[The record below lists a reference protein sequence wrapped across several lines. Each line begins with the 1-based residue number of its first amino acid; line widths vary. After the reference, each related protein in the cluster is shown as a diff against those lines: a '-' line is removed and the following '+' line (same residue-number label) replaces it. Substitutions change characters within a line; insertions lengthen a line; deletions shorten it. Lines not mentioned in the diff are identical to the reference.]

1 MCWAKVYA
9 MAQTLL
15 SLLQESSAAAR
26 SGASAATSW
35 RLASDFA
42 RQYWLATPA
51 EVPDELVGEFYSM
64 RASAADH
71 LGLAD
76 EAIAALRDLRAW
88 ARSHN
93 NHALALEALA
103 LLAHQ
108 ALSMEDRRS
117 TLAELH
123 SPQEMLAQLAQGFA
137 DFRPDPDSPSLAEA
151 PHITHRDLPT
161 AVSARLTSAATT
173 GFAVATNLSGSSGS
187 SATASPVD
195 FADTFAQL
203 VRRFGSKP
211 PSAADRQLWFAQEA
225 WFRGRHEEAFE
236 RVTALIDRLE
246 EDSAVGLNGT
256 GAQTVALYEAHDMLA
271 HFEMFRATENAAAT
285 SSTSEASLAAVAE
298 HWAVCVRLADTLGAG
313 VIALQNAG
321 LAAMALL
328 GEGREGEAWEL
339 ASVALDAAE
348 GCPLSPA
355 ILNLRY
361 TLAEAALNCGLFDE
375 ALANARLV
383 AEWSEFSADDERT
396 IGGYTMAL
404 VAATEL
410 GYAEIATELDQRRRA
425 ALDRWES

>member
-1 MCWAKVYA
+1 

-15 SLLQESSAAAR
+15 SLLRDSRVAAQ

-42 RQYWLATPA
+42 RQYWLATPD

-71 LGLAD
+71 LGFAD

-88 ARSHN
+88 ARSN
-93 NHALALEALA
+93 DDHALALEALA

-108 ALSMEDRRS
+108 SLTLQERPG

-123 SPQEMLAQLAQGFA
+123 SPREMLAQLAQGFA
-137 DFRPDPDSPSLAEA
+137 DFRPAPDSPTLAEA
-151 PHITHRDLPT
+151 PHLTHRVLPRSI
-161 AVSARLTSAATT
+161 AARLTSAATT
-173 GFAVATNLSGSSGS
+173 GFAVATNLSGSADD
-187 SATASPVD
+187 ATAFD

-211 PSAADRQLWFAQEA
+211 PSTADRQLWFAQEA
-225 WFRGRHEEAFE
+225 WFRGRREEAFD
-236 RVTALIDRLE
+236 RVMALIDRLE
-246 EDSAVGLNGT
+246 EDSLLGGGST
-256 GAQTVALYEAHDMLA
+256 DAQVVSLYEAHDMLA
-271 HFEMFRATENAAAT
+271 HFEMFHATE
-285 SSTSEASLAAVAE
+285 SIGDDSSLAAVAD
-298 HWAVCVRLADTLGAG
+298 HWKECVRLAGKLDAE
-313 VIALQNAG
+313 VIALQCAG

-339 ASVALDAAE
+339 ASAVLAATE

-361 TLAEAALNCGLFDE
+361 TLAEAALNCGLFEE

-396 IGGYTMAL
+396 IGGYSMAL

-410 GYAEIATELDQRRRA
+410 GYAEIAAELDQRRRA
-425 ALDRWES
+425 ALERWES

>member
-1 MCWAKVYA
+1 MYWAKVYA

-15 SLLQESSAAAR
+15 SLLRDSRAAAQ

-42 RQYWLATPA
+42 RRYWLASPD

-71 LGLAD
+71 LGFAD
-76 EAIAALRDLRAW
+76 EAIAALRDLRVW
-88 ARSHN
+88 ARTN
-93 NHALALEALA
+93 DDHALALEALA

-108 ALSMEDRRS
+108 SLTLEERPG

-123 SPQEMLAQLAQGFA
+123 SPREMLAQLAQGFA
-137 DFRPDPDSPSLAEA
+137 DFRPNPDSPALAEV
-151 PHITHRDLPT
+151 PHLTHRDLPRSI
-161 AVSARLTSAATT
+161 AARLTSAATT
-173 GFAVATNLSGSSGS
+173 GFAVATNLSGSADD
-187 SATASPVD
+187 ATAFD

-211 PSAADRQLWFAQEA
+211 PSTADRQLWFAQEA
-225 WFRGRHEEAFE
+225 WFRGRREEAFD
-236 RVTALIDRLE
+236 RVMALIDRLE
-246 EDSAVGLNGT
+246 EDSLLGGGST
-256 GAQTVALYEAHDMLA
+256 DAQVVSLYEAHDMLA
-271 HFEMFRATENAAAT
+271 HFEMFHATE
-285 SSTSEASLAAVAE
+285 SIGDDSSLAAVAD
-298 HWAVCVRLADTLGAG
+298 HWKECVRLAGKLDAE
-313 VIALQNAG
+313 VIALQCAG

-339 ASVALDAAE
+339 ASAVLAATE

-361 TLAEAALNCGLFDE
+361 TLAEAALNCGLFEE

-396 IGGYTMAL
+396 IGGYSMAL

-410 GYAEIATELDQRRRA
+410 GYAEIAAELDQRRRA
-425 ALDRWES
+425 ALERWES

>member
-1 MCWAKVYA
+1 MYWAKVYA

-15 SLLQESSAAAR
+15 SLLRDSRAAAQ

-42 RQYWLATPA
+42 RQYWLATPD

-71 LGLAD
+71 LGFAD

-88 ARSHN
+88 ARSN
-93 NHALALEALA
+93 DDHALALEALA

-108 ALSMEDRRS
+108 SLTLEERPA
-117 TLAELH
+117 TLAELY
-123 SPQEMLAQLAQGFA
+123 SPREMLAQLAQGFA
-137 DFRPDPDSPSLAEA
+137 DFRPAPDSPTLTEA
-151 PHITHRDLPT
+151 PHITHRDLPRSI
-161 AVSARLTSAATT
+161 AARLTSAATT
-173 GFAVATNLSGSSGS
+173 GFAVATNLSGSADDADSD
-187 SATASPVD
+187 ATAFD

-211 PSAADRQLWFAQEA
+211 PSTADRQLWFAQEA
-225 WFRGRHEEAFE
+225 WFRGRREEAFD
-236 RVTALIDRLE
+236 RVTALIGRLE
-246 EDSAVGLNGT
+246 EDSLLGGGST
-256 GAQTVALYEAHDMLA
+256 DAQTVSLYEAHDMLA
-271 HFEMFRATENAAAT
+271 HFEMFHATE
-285 SSTSEASLAAVAE
+285 SIGDDSSLAAVAD
-298 HWAVCVRLADTLGAG
+298 HWKECVRLAGKLGAE
-313 VIALQNAG
+313 VIALQCAG

-339 ASVALDAAE
+339 ASAELAATE

-361 TLAEAALNCGLFDE
+361 TLAEAALNCGLFEE

-396 IGGYTMAL
+396 IGGYSMAL
-404 VAATEL
+404 VAAAEL
-410 GYAEIATELDQRRRA
+410 GYAEIAAELDERRRA
-425 ALDRWES
+425 ALERWES

>member
-1 MCWAKVYA
+1 
-9 MAQTLL
+9 MAQTLH
-15 SLLQESSAAAR
+15 SLLRDSRAAAQ

-42 RQYWLATPA
+42 RQYWLASPD

-71 LGLAD
+71 LGFAD
-76 EAIAALRDLRAW
+76 EAIAALRDLRVW
-88 ARSHN
+88 ARTN
-93 NHALALEALA
+93 DDHALALEALA
-103 LLAHQ
+103 LLTHQ
-108 ALSMEDRRS
+108 SLTLEERPG

-123 SPQEMLAQLAQGFA
+123 SPREMLAQLAQGFA
-137 DFRPDPDSPSLAEA
+137 DFRPDPDSPTLAEA
-151 PHITHRDLPT
+151 PHLTHRVLPRSI
-161 AVSARLTSAATT
+161 AVRLTSAATT
-173 GFAVATNLSGSSGS
+173 GFAVATNLSGSADD
-187 SATASPVD
+187 ATAFD

-211 PSAADRQLWFAQEA
+211 PSTADRQLWFAQEA
-225 WFRGRHEEAFE
+225 WFRGRREEAFD
-236 RVTALIDRLE
+236 RVMALIDRLE
-246 EDSAVGLNGT
+246 EDSLLGGGST
-256 GAQTVALYEAHDMLA
+256 DAQVVSLYEAHDMLA
-271 HFEMFRATENAAAT
+271 HFEMFHATE
-285 SSTSEASLAAVAE
+285 SIGDDSSLAAVAD
-298 HWAVCVRLADTLGAG
+298 HWKECVRLAGKLDAE
-313 VIALQNAG
+313 VIALQCAG

-339 ASVALDAAE
+339 ASAVLAATE

-361 TLAEAALNCGLFDE
+361 TLAEAALNCGLFEE

-396 IGGYTMAL
+396 IGGYSMAL

-410 GYAEIATELDQRRRA
+410 GYADIAAELDQRRRA
-425 ALDRWES
+425 ALERWES

>member
-1 MCWAKVYA
+1 MYSAKVYA

-15 SLLQESSAAAR
+15 SLLRDSRTAAQ

-42 RQYWLATPA
+42 RQFWLATPD

-71 LGLAD
+71 LGFAD
-76 EAIAALRDLRAW
+76 EAIAALRDLRVW
-88 ARSHN
+88 ARSN
-93 NHALALEALA
+93 DDHALALEALA
-103 LLAHQ
+103 LLTHQ
-108 ALSMEDRRS
+108 SLTLQERPG

-123 SPQEMLAQLAQGFA
+123 SPREMLAQLAQGFA
-137 DFRPDPDSPSLAEA
+137 DFRPGPDSPTLAEA
-151 PHITHRDLPT
+151 PHITHRDLPRSL
-161 AVSARLTSAATT
+161 AARLTSAATT
-173 GFAVATNLSGSSGS
+173 GFAVATNLSGSSDDADGGADND
-187 SATASPVD
+187 ATAFD

-211 PSAADRQLWFAQEA
+211 PSTADRQLWFAQEA
-225 WFRGRHEEAFE
+225 WFRGRREEAYD
-236 RVTALIDRLE
+236 RVTALIDWLE
-246 EDSAVGLNGT
+246 EDSLLGGST
-256 GAQTVALYEAHDMLA
+256 DAQIVSLYEAHDMLA
-271 HFEMFRATENAAAT
+271 HFEMFRATE
-285 SSTSEASLAAVAE
+285 STGEDSSLAAVAD
-298 HWAVCVRLADTLGAG
+298 HWKECVRLAGKLNAEVITL
-313 VIALQNAG
+313 QCAG

-339 ASVALDAAE
+339 ASAELAATE

-396 IGGYTMAL
+396 IGGYSMAL

-410 GYAEIATELDQRRRA
+410 GYADIAAELDERRRA
-425 ALDRWES
+425 ALERWES

>member
-1 MCWAKVYA
+1 MYWAKVYA

-15 SLLQESSAAAR
+15 SLLRDSRAAAQ

-42 RQYWLATPA
+42 RRYWLATPD

-71 LGLAD
+71 LVFAD
-76 EAIAALRDLRAW
+76 EAIAALRDLRVW
-88 ARSHN
+88 ARSN
-93 NHALALEALA
+93 DDHALALEALA

-108 ALSMEDRRS
+108 SLTLEERPG

-123 SPQEMLAQLAQGFA
+123 SPREMLAQLAQGFA
-137 DFRPDPDSPSLAEA
+137 DFRPDPDSPALAET
-151 PHITHRDLPT
+151 PHLTHRDLPRSI
-161 AVSARLTSAATT
+161 AARLTSAATT
-173 GFAVATNLSGSSGS
+173 GFAVATNLSGSADD
-187 SATASPVD
+187 ATAFD

-203 VRRFGSKP
+203 VQRFGSNP
-211 PSAADRQLWFAQEA
+211 PSTADRQLWFAQEA
-225 WFRGRHEEAFE
+225 WFRGQREEAFD
-236 RVTALIDRLE
+236 RVMALIDRLE
-246 EDSAVGLNGT
+246 EDSLLGGGST
-256 GAQTVALYEAHDMLA
+256 DAQVVSLYEAHDMLA
-271 HFEMFRATENAAAT
+271 HFEMFHATE
-285 SSTSEASLAAVAE
+285 SIGDDSSLAAVAD
-298 HWAVCVRLADTLGAG
+298 HWKECVRLAGKLDAE
-313 VIALQNAG
+313 VIALQCAG
-321 LAAMALL
+321 LASMALL

-339 ASVALDAAE
+339 VSAVLAATE

-361 TLAEAALNCGLFDE
+361 TLAEAALNCGLFEE

-396 IGGYTMAL
+396 IGGYSMAL

-410 GYAEIATELDQRRRA
+410 GYAEIAAELDQRRRA
-425 ALDRWES
+425 ALERWES

>member
-1 MCWAKVYA
+1 MYSAKVYA

-15 SLLQESSAAAR
+15 SLLRDSRTAAQ
-26 SGASAATSW
+26 SGTSAATSW

-42 RQYWLATPA
+42 RQFWLATPD

-71 LGLAD
+71 LGFAD

-88 ARSHN
+88 ARSN
-93 NHALALEALA
+93 DDHALALEALA

-108 ALSMEDRRS
+108 SLTLEERPG

-123 SPQEMLAQLAQGFA
+123 SPREMLAQLAQGFA
-137 DFRPDPDSPSLAEA
+137 DFRPDPDSPTLAET
-151 PHITHRDLPT
+151 PHLTHRDLPRSI
-161 AVSARLTSAATT
+161 AARLTSAATT
-173 GFAVATNLSGSSGS
+173 GFAVATNLSGSADD
-187 SATASPVD
+187 ATAFD

-211 PSAADRQLWFAQEA
+211 PSTADRQLWFAQEA
-225 WFRGRHEEAFE
+225 WFRGRREEAFD
-236 RVTALIDRLE
+236 RVMALIDRLE
-246 EDSAVGLNGT
+246 EDSLLAGGST
-256 GAQTVALYEAHDMLA
+256 DAQIVSLYEAHDMLA
-271 HFEMFRATENAAAT
+271 HFEMFRATE
-285 SSTSEASLAAVAE
+285 SIGDDSSLAAVAD
-298 HWAVCVRLADTLGAG
+298 HWKECVRLAGRLDAE
-313 VIALQNAG
+313 VIALQCAG

-339 ASVALDAAE
+339 ASAVLAATE

-361 TLAEAALNCGLFDE
+361 TLAEAALNCGLFEE

-396 IGGYTMAL
+396 IGGYSMAL

-410 GYAEIATELDQRRRA
+410 GYAEIAAELDQRRRA
-425 ALDRWES
+425 ALERWES

>member
-1 MCWAKVYA
+1 MYSAKVYA
-9 MAQTLL
+9 MAQTLH
-15 SLLQESSAAAR
+15 SLLRDSRTAAQ

-42 RQYWLATPA
+42 RQYWLATPD

-71 LGLAD
+71 LGFAD

-88 ARSHN
+88 ARSN
-93 NHALALEALA
+93 DDHALALEALA

-108 ALSMEDRRS
+108 SLTLQERPA

-123 SPQEMLAQLAQGFA
+123 SPREMLAQLAQGFA
-137 DFRPDPDSPSLAEA
+137 DFRPDPDSSTLAEA
-151 PHITHRDLPT
+151 PHITHRDLPRSI
-161 AVSARLTSAATT
+161 AARLTSAATT
-173 GFAVATNLSGSSGS
+173 GFAVATNLSGSSDDADGGADND
-187 SATASPVD
+187 ATAFG

-211 PSAADRQLWFAQEA
+211 PSTADRQLWFAQEA
-225 WFRGRHEEAFE
+225 WFRGRREEAYD

-246 EDSAVGLNGT
+246 EDSLLSGST
-256 GAQTVALYEAHDMLA
+256 DAQIVSLYEAHDMLA
-271 HFEMFRATENAAAT
+271 HFEMFRATE
-285 SSTSEASLAAVAE
+285 SIGEDSSLAAVAD
-298 HWAVCVRLADTLGAG
+298 HWKECVRLAGKLNAE
-313 VIALQNAG
+313 VIALQCAG

-339 ASVALDAAE
+339 ASAELAATE

-361 TLAEAALNCGLFDE
+361 TLAEAALNCGLFEE

-396 IGGYTMAL
+396 IGGYSMAL

-410 GYAEIATELDQRRRA
+410 GCAEIAAELDERRRA
-425 ALDRWES
+425 ALERWES

>member
-1 MCWAKVYA
+1 MYSAKVYA

-15 SLLQESSAAAR
+15 SLLRDSRVAAQ

-42 RQYWLATPA
+42 RQYWLATPD

-71 LGLAD
+71 LGFAD

-88 ARSHN
+88 ARSN
-93 NHALALEALA
+93 DDHALALEALA

-108 ALSMEDRRS
+108 SLTLQERPG

-123 SPQEMLAQLAQGFA
+123 SPREMLAQLAQGFA
-137 DFRPDPDSPSLAEA
+137 DFRPAPDSPTLAEA
-151 PHITHRDLPT
+151 PHLTHRVLPRSI
-161 AVSARLTSAATT
+161 AARLTSAATT
-173 GFAVATNLSGSSGS
+173 GFAVATNLSGSADD
-187 SATASPVD
+187 ATAFD

-211 PSAADRQLWFAQEA
+211 PSTADRQLWFAQEA
-225 WFRGRHEEAFE
+225 WFRGRREEAFD
-236 RVTALIDRLE
+236 RVMALIDRLE
-246 EDSAVGLNGT
+246 EDSLLGGGST
-256 GAQTVALYEAHDMLA
+256 DAQVVSLYEAHDMLA
-271 HFEMFRATENAAAT
+271 HFEMFHATE
-285 SSTSEASLAAVAE
+285 SIGDDSSLAAVAD
-298 HWAVCVRLADTLGAG
+298 HWKECVRLAGKLDAE
-313 VIALQNAG
+313 VIALQCAG

-339 ASVALDAAE
+339 ASAVLAATE

-361 TLAEAALNCGLFDE
+361 TLAEAALNCGLFEE

-396 IGGYTMAL
+396 IGGYSMAL

-410 GYAEIATELDQRRRA
+410 GYAEIAAELDQRRRA
-425 ALDRWES
+425 ALERWES

>member
-1 MCWAKVYA
+1 

-15 SLLQESSAAAR
+15 SLLRDSRAAAQ

-71 LGLAD
+71 LGFAD
-76 EAIAALRDLRAW
+76 EAIAALRDLRVW
-88 ARSHN
+88 ARTN
-93 NHALALEALA
+93 DDHALALEALA
-103 LLAHQ
+103 LLTHQ
-108 ALSMEDRRS
+108 SLTLEERPG

-123 SPQEMLAQLAQGFA
+123 SPREMLAQLTQGFA
-137 DFRPDPDSPSLAEA
+137 DFRPDPDSPTLAEA
-151 PHITHRDLPT
+151 PHLTHRVLPRSI
-161 AVSARLTSAATT
+161 AVRLTSAATT
-173 GFAVATNLSGSSGS
+173 GFAVATNLSGSADD
-187 SATASPVD
+187 ATAFD

-211 PSAADRQLWFAQEA
+211 PSTADRQLWFAQEA
-225 WFRGRHEEAFE
+225 WFRGRREEAFD
-236 RVTALIDRLE
+236 RVMALIDRLE
-246 EDSAVGLNGT
+246 EDSLLGGGST
-256 GAQTVALYEAHDMLA
+256 DAQVVSLYEAHDMLA
-271 HFEMFRATENAAAT
+271 HFEMFHATE
-285 SSTSEASLAAVAE
+285 SIGDDSSLAAVAD
-298 HWAVCVRLADTLGAG
+298 HWKECVRLAGKLDAE
-313 VIALQNAG
+313 VIALQCAG

-339 ASVALDAAE
+339 ASAVLAATE

-361 TLAEAALNCGLFDE
+361 TLAEAALNCGLFEE

-396 IGGYTMAL
+396 IGGYSMAL

-410 GYAEIATELDQRRRA
+410 GYADIAAELDQRRRA
-425 ALDRWES
+425 ALERWES

>member
-1 MCWAKVYA
+1 
-9 MAQTLL
+9 MAQTLH
-15 SLLQESSAAAR
+15 SLLRDSRAAAQ

-42 RQYWLATPA
+42 RQYWLATPD

-71 LGLAD
+71 LGFAD
-76 EAIAALRDLRAW
+76 EAIAALRDLRVW
-88 ARSHN
+88 ARTN
-93 NHALALEALA
+93 DDHALALEALA
-103 LLAHQ
+103 LLTHQ
-108 ALSMEDRRS
+108 SLTLEERPG

-123 SPQEMLAQLAQGFA
+123 SPREMLAQLAQGFA
-137 DFRPDPDSPSLAEA
+137 DSRPDPDSPTLAEA
-151 PHITHRDLPT
+151 PHLTHRVLPRSI
-161 AVSARLTSAATT
+161 AVRLTSAATT
-173 GFAVATNLSGSSGS
+173 GFAVATNLSGSADD
-187 SATASPVD
+187 ATAFD

-211 PSAADRQLWFAQEA
+211 PSTADRQLWFAQEA
-225 WFRGRHEEAFE
+225 WFRGRREEAFD
-236 RVTALIDRLE
+236 RVMALIDRLE
-246 EDSAVGLNGT
+246 EDSLLGGGST
-256 GAQTVALYEAHDMLA
+256 DAQVVSLYEAHDMLA
-271 HFEMFRATENAAAT
+271 HFEMFHATE
-285 SSTSEASLAAVAE
+285 SIGDDSSLAAVAD
-298 HWAVCVRLADTLGAG
+298 HWKECVRLAGKLDAE
-313 VIALQNAG
+313 VIALQCAG

-339 ASVALDAAE
+339 ASAVLAATE

-361 TLAEAALNCGLFDE
+361 TLAEAALNCGLFEE

-396 IGGYTMAL
+396 IGGYSMAL

-410 GYAEIATELDQRRRA
+410 GYADIAAELDQRRRA
-425 ALDRWES
+425 ALERWES

>member
-1 MCWAKVYA
+1 

-15 SLLQESSAAAR
+15 SLLRDSRAAAQ

-42 RQYWLATPA
+42 RQYWLATPD

-71 LGLAD
+71 LGFAD
-76 EAIAALRDLRAW
+76 EAIAALRDLRVW
-88 ARSHN
+88 ARTN
-93 NHALALEALA
+93 DDHALALEALA
-103 LLAHQ
+103 LLTHQ
-108 ALSMEDRRS
+108 SLTLEERPG

-123 SPQEMLAQLAQGFA
+123 SPREMLAQLTQGFA
-137 DFRPDPDSPSLAEA
+137 DFRPDPDSPTLAEA
-151 PHITHRDLPT
+151 PHLTHRVLPRSI
-161 AVSARLTSAATT
+161 AVRLTSAATT
-173 GFAVATNLSGSSGS
+173 GFAVATNLSGSADD
-187 SATASPVD
+187 ATAFD

-211 PSAADRQLWFAQEA
+211 PSTADRQLWFAQEA
-225 WFRGRHEEAFE
+225 WFRGRREEAFD
-236 RVTALIDRLE
+236 RVMALIDRLE
-246 EDSAVGLNGT
+246 EDSLLGGGST
-256 GAQTVALYEAHDMLA
+256 DAQVVSLYEAHDMLA
-271 HFEMFRATENAAAT
+271 HFEMFHATE
-285 SSTSEASLAAVAE
+285 SIGDDSSLAAVAD
-298 HWAVCVRLADTLGAG
+298 HWKECVRLAGKLDAE
-313 VIALQNAG
+313 VIALQCAG

-339 ASVALDAAE
+339 ASAVLAATE

-361 TLAEAALNCGLFDE
+361 TLAEAALNCGLFEE

-396 IGGYTMAL
+396 IGGYSMAL

-410 GYAEIATELDQRRRA
+410 GYADIAAELDQRRRA
-425 ALDRWES
+425 ALERWES

>member
-1 MCWAKVYA
+1 

-15 SLLQESSAAAR
+15 SLLRDSRAAAQ

-42 RQYWLATPA
+42 RQYWLATPD

-88 ARSHN
+88 ARSN
-93 NHALALEALA
+93 DDHALALEALA

-108 ALSMEDRRS
+108 SLTLEERPA

-123 SPQEMLAQLAQGFA
+123 SPREMLAQLAQGFA
-137 DFRPDPDSPSLAEA
+137 DFRPDLDSPTLAEA
-151 PHITHRDLPT
+151 PHITHRDLPRSI
-161 AVSARLTSAATT
+161 AARLTSAATT
-173 GFAVATNLSGSSGS
+173 GFAVATNLSGSFGD
-187 SATASPVD
+187 ATAFD

-211 PSAADRQLWFAQEA
+211 PSTADQQLWFAQEA
-225 WFRGRHEEAFE
+225 WFRGRREEAFD

-246 EDSAVGLNGT
+246 DDALLGGGTDS
-256 GAQTVALYEAHDMLA
+256 QTVSLYEAHDMLA
-271 HFEMFRATENAAAT
+271 HFEMFRATE
-285 SSTSEASLAAVAE
+285 SIDDDASLASVAD
-298 HWAVCVRLADTLGAG
+298 HWKECVRLAGKLGAE
-313 VIALQNAG
+313 VIALQCAG

-339 ASVALDAAE
+339 ASAELAATE

-355 ILNLRY
+355 VLNLRY
-361 TLAEAALNCGLFDE
+361 TLAEAALNCGLFEE

-383 AEWSEFSADDERT
+383 AEWSEFSADDART
-396 IGGYTMAL
+396 IGGYSMAL
-404 VAATEL
+404 VAAAEL
-410 GYAEIATELDQRRRA
+410 GYAEIAAELDQRRRA
-425 ALDRWES
+425 ALERWES

>member
-1 MCWAKVYA
+1 MYSAKVYA

-15 SLLQESSAAAR
+15 SLLRDSRTAAQ

-42 RQYWLATPA
+42 RQFWLATPD

-71 LGLAD
+71 LGFAD
-76 EAIAALRDLRAW
+76 EAIAALRDLRVW
-88 ARSHN
+88 ARSN
-93 NHALALEALA
+93 DDHALALEALA
-103 LLAHQ
+103 LLTHQ
-108 ALSMEDRRS
+108 SLTLQERPG

-123 SPQEMLAQLAQGFA
+123 SPREMLAQLAQGFA
-137 DFRPDPDSPSLAEA
+137 DFRPGPDSPTLAEA
-151 PHITHRDLPT
+151 PHITHRDLPRSL
-161 AVSARLTSAATT
+161 AARLTSAATT
-173 GFAVATNLSGSSGS
+173 GFAVATNLSGSSDDADGGADND
-187 SATASPVD
+187 ATAFD

-211 PSAADRQLWFAQEA
+211 PSTADRQLWFAQEA
-225 WFRGRHEEAFE
+225 WFRGRREEAYD
-236 RVTALIDRLE
+236 RVTALIDWLE
-246 EDSAVGLNGT
+246 EDSLLGGST
-256 GAQTVALYEAHDMLA
+256 DAQIVSLYEAHDMLA
-271 HFEMFRATENAAAT
+271 HFEMFRATE
-285 SSTSEASLAAVAE
+285 STGEDSSLAAVAD
-298 HWAVCVRLADTLGAG
+298 HWKECVRLAGKLNAEVITL
-313 VIALQNAG
+313 QCAG

-339 ASVALDAAE
+339 ASAELAATE

-361 TLAEAALNCGLFDE
+361 TLAEAALNCGLFEE

-396 IGGYTMAL
+396 IGGYSMAL
-404 VAATEL
+404 VAAAEL
-410 GYAEIATELDQRRRA
+410 GYAEIAAELDERRRA
-425 ALDRWES
+425 ALERWES